1 MRCGELCKSCVGKC
15 RESVSDKF
23 PAEIECPICGGDGKD
38 CEHCEGGWYTVSQCP
53 SKYIG
58 AELIQDI
65 SVVSACEHHLPVA
78 GGLLDQS
85 AWWFELRGL
94 LKSEENRVQEEQA
107 KRRN

>member
-15 RESVSDKF
+15 RETVTEQF
-23 PAEIECPICGGDGKD
+23 PAEIECPICGGDGK
-38 CEHCEGGWYTVSQCP
+38 CEHCQDGWYTVKQCP
-53 SKYIG
+53 SKFIG
-58 AELIQDI
+58 NDLIQDI